1 MIGPPHAKALN
12 RRCILTRSL
21 ILLALIAGNAQAY
34 ASQDWHTWGA
44 IVASGKISEQSSTL
58 RFWLEGQGR
67 FNDDSSRFNQG
78 IVRTALGKVVAP
90 RTALWAGYA
99 FIPNNPPGRGDT
111 IVEHR
116 AWQQLTWSTGSLLP
130 GFTLATRTRLEQRT
144 IEGTDDTGWRFR
156 QLAKLTWP
164 IAASEWLYLSL
175 WDEIFLNFNDTDWGA
190 DGGLDQNRLFGG
202 IGINLSANAKT
213 EIGYLHQFVRRAGR
227 SDQQNHILSLT
238 VLLSY

>member
-1 MIGPPHAKALN
+1 MNGLPRTKALKMRYILMLSFALFGLIGPSSQ
-12 RRCILTRSL
+12 T
-21 ILLALIAGNAQAY
+21 G
-34 ASQDWHTWGA
+34 ASQDWQTWGA
-44 IVASGKISEQSSTL
+44 VVASGVIGDQSSTL

-78 IVRTALGKVVAP
+78 IVRTALGIAVAP
-90 RTALWAGYA
+90 RTTLWAGYA

-116 AWQQLTWSTGSLLP
+116 AWQQLTWSAATPLL

-144 IEGTDDTGWRFR
+144 VEGTDDTGWRFR
-156 QLAKLTWP
+156 QFAKLSRP
-164 IAASEWLYLSL
+164 IAASKWLYVSL

-190 DGGLDQNRLFGG
+190 NGGFDQNRLFGG
-202 IGINLSANAKT
+202 IGINLSADAKA
-213 EIGYLHQFVRRAGR
+213 EIGYLHQLVRLDGR
-227 SDQQNHILSLT
+227 EDQQNHILSLT